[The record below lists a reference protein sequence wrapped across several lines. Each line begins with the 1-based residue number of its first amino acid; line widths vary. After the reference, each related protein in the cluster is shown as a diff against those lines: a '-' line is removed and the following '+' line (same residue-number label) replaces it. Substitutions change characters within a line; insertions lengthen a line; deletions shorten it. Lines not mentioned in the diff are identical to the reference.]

1 MWQLNDKPYHAGV
14 GTNSTRGWPSQRRKN
29 YSVWPRKT
37 VIGRPVYLL
46 SLTKVNFIELLCT
59 AGLPA
64 MYTAILTQQGLPP
77 LAHYGL
83 VLYIVAYVADD
94 TLMVARPAPRPLAQV
109 AQWGRDASVG
119 SGDVVTARM
128 VVLTSINCRSWVV
141 AVRLLRVL
149 AQRLRP
155 VYG

>member
-64 MYTAILTQQGLPP
+64 MYTAILTQQGLSP
-77 LAHYGL
+77 LAHYGYL
-83 VLYIVAYVADD
+83 ALYILAYIADD
-94 TLMVARPAPRPLAQV
+94 TLMVVSAVWALSSQKLDERQGRWLKFFSGVVMLALGLV
-109 AQWGRDASVG
+109 MW
-119 SGDVVTARM
+119 
-128 VVLTSINCRSWVV
+128 
-141 AVRLLRVL
+141 
-149 AQRLRP
+149 LRP
-155 VYG
+155 EWLY